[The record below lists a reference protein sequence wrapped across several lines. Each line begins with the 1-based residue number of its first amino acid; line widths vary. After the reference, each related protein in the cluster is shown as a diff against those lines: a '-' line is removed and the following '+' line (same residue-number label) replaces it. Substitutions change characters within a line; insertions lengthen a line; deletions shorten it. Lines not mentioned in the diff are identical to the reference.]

1 MIQHTLEQEEQIKR
15 LEEARVYLSNDEIE
29 AYLKKPDSLDLKTG
43 DLIPPGYKR
52 CGHCGIYKKL
62 YMFNRNKAAS
72 NNCTGNCKQCQKETS
87 KKSYDKNKGTRD
99 YKAYYRKNKERKQA
113 HSRAYYESHKEEL
126 KEKHKQYRNSA
137 AGQKVMKKAHRK
149 RRRLLKRNQGIP
161 YTREL
166 VIDRDKQGGLYP
178 ICYLCNKPITDHK
191 IHLDHVIPVVL
202 KGKDCFTNIACVH
215 ETCNLKKS
223 KDAREITTE
232 QVKWVYDLAEGY
244 IEKHPES
251 FPSIFEESESN
262 EGAEEITEKA

>member
-1 MIQHTLEQEEQIKR
+1 MSDIVTQEQRLLEAGVVMSQAE
-15 LEEARVYLSNDEIE
+15 LSKYFD
-29 AYLKKPDSLDLKTG
+29 APDDLG
-43 DLIPPGYKR
+43 DAPVDIVPMGYKK
-52 CGHCGIYKKL
+52 CGGCNHIKKF
-62 YMFNRNKAAS
+62 YMFNRNSAAK
-72 NNCTGNCKQCQKETS
+72 NKCTGNCKECQKKAS

-113 HSRAYYESHKEEL
+113 HSRAYYEAHKEEL

-232 QVKWVYDLAEGY
+232 QVKWVYDLAESY

-262 EGAEEITEKA
+262 EGVEETTEKA